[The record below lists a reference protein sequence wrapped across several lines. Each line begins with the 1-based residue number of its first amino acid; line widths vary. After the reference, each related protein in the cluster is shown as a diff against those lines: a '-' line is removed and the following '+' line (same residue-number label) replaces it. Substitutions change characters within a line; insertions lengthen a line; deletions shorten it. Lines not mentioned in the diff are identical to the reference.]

1 MNRAARAL
9 EGISVFD
16 AAGAAAYCGNLFAD
30 RAADVVPAGPPGSGF
45 AARVLAPFA
54 PGSAPPESSAMHDA
68 YLSTNKRS
76 VEWDLENPGDAAKF
90 FEAAQDGAPFDI
102 ERPAPTLG
110 RRNREILDGIP
121 GLSDREIADLAEAE
135 IIGDRLRRPARR
147 KTEGKRR

>member
-1 MNRAARAL
+1 
-9 EGISVFD
+9 
-16 AAGAAAYCGNLFAD
+16 
-30 RAADVVPAGPPGSGF
+30 
-45 AARVLAPFA
+45 
-54 PGSAPPESSAMHDA
+54 MHA

-110 RRNREILDGIP
+110 QRNREILGGIL
-121 GLSDREIADLAEAE
+121 GLSGREIADLAKAG
-135 IIGDRLRRPARR
+135 IIGDSLRMPVRR

>member
-30 RAADVVPAGPPGSGF
+30 RGADVAPAGPPGSGF
-45 AARVLAPFA
+45 AARGLAPFA
-54 PGSAPPESSAMHDA
+54 PGAAPPESSAVHA
-68 YLSTNKRS
+68 YLSTNTRS

-102 ERPAPTLG
+102 EHPAPTLG
-110 RRNREILDGIP
+110 QRNREILGGIL
-121 GLSDREIADLAEAE
+121 GLSGREIADLAEAG
-135 IIGDRLRRPARR
+135 IIGDSLRMPVRR